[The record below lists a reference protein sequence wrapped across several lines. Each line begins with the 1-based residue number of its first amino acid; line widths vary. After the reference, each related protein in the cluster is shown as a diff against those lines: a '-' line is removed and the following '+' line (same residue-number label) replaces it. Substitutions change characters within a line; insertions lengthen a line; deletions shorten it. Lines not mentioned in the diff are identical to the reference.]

1 MSEDLSEAPGPTTVT
16 PDLIKQLGT
25 SFMATRHLIAAAEV
39 GVFEALADGAL
50 DLDALAA
57 RIAVPRR
64 TARICADAMAALGL
78 LERDGPLYRNSPVA
92 DAFLSGR
99 GRGDLRPFLRYLDVS
114 YRAWVEFTGA
124 IRTGQGSGF
133 VTRLDPETQRVF
145 SAGVES
151 ATADSAVALAD
162 CYEFGRHRRL
172 LDLGGGT
179 GSFLVRILNR
189 YPAIECGLFELPHV
203 VAMARENL
211 AAQAPASRVRFY
223 EGDLLRDQLPTG
235 YDAFLLA
242 NVIHVFTP
250 EHNRGLLE
258 RVHASALPG
267 ARLLLV
273 DFWTNPT
280 HTQPVFA
287 ALMAGEWL
295 MGRGEGDVYSED
307 EIRHL
312 LTVTGWTM
320 IARRPLTGPASLVV
334 AEREGHDGIAHD
346 S

>member
-1 MSEDLSEAPGPTTVT
+1 MSEDLPGAAMPTRVN
-16 PDLIKQLGT
+16 PERIMQLGI

-39 GVFEALADGAL
+39 GVFEALGEDAL

-57 RIAVPRR
+57 RIAIPRR
-64 TARICADAMAALGL
+64 TARICADAMVALGL
-78 LERDGPLYRNSPVA
+78 LERDGSLYRNSPVA

-99 GRGDLRPFLRYLDVS
+99 GRGDLRPFLRYLDIS
-114 YRAWVEFTGA
+114 YRAWAEFTGA
-124 IRTGQGSGF
+124 IRAGQGSGF
-133 VTRLDPETQRVF
+133 ITRLDPEAQRVF

-151 ATADSAVALAD
+151 ATAGSAVALAES
-162 CYEFGRHRRL
+162 YEFGQHRRL

-179 GSFLVRILNR
+179 GSFLVHILQR
-189 YPAIECGLFELPHV
+189 HPAIECGLFELPHV
-203 VAMARENL
+203 VAMARDNL
-211 AAQAPASRVRFY
+211 NAQTTGGRVRFY

-235 YDAFLLA
+235 YDAFLMA

-250 EHNRGLLE
+250 EHNRDLLE

-273 DFWTNPT
+273 GFWTNPT

-295 MGRGEGDVYSED
+295 MGRGEGDV
-307 EIRHL
+307 
-312 LTVTGWTM
+312 
-320 IARRPLTGPASLVV
+320 
-334 AEREGHDGIAHD
+334 
-346 S
+346 